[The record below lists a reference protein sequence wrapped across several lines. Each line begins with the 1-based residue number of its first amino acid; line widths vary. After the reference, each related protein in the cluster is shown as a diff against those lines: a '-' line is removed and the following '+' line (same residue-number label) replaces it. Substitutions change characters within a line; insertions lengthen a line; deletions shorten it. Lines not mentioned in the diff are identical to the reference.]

1 MKKNN
6 ITVLITCPPM
16 LNNVE
21 NYKKTFANKGINL
34 ILPEVKQTLSE
45 SDLIKILPDVDGWII
60 GDDPVTKKVLAIG
73 KMGKLKAAVKWGV
86 GTDNIDFL
94 ACKEFGIPILNT
106 PNIFGGEVADLAMSY
121 ILGLARDSFLIDRHV
136 RRGNWFKSTGVSLTR
151 KKIGILGLGDIGKS
165 LINRL
170 NGFDVD
176 IIGYDPFTKSTS
188 NDLNILAIE
197 NFPNRIEEI
206 DFLVLTCSLTNENK
220 YIINQD
226 VLSLMKNNS
235 SIVNVSRGGLIK
247 ETDLIKYLKAGKIKS
262 VALDVFEIEPI
273 SKDNPLLQFEN
284 CIFGSHNGSNTK
296 EAVDRASLKSIELL
310 FSLLNIA

>member
-16 LNNVE
+16 LNNIG
-21 NYKKTFANKGINL
+21 NYINIFANKGIDL
-34 ILPEVKQTLSE
+34 ILPEVKQVLSE
-45 SDLIKILPDVDGWII
+45 SDLINILPDVDGWII
-60 GDDPVTKKVLAIG
+60 GDDPVTKNVLTIG

-86 GTDNIDFL
+86 GTDNIDFV
-94 ACKEFGIPILNT
+94 ACKEVGIPIVNT

-136 RRGNWFKSTGVSLTR
+136 RNGNWFKSTGISLTR

-165 LINRL
+165 LIKRL
-170 NGFDVD
+170 SGFDVD

-188 NDLNILAIE
+188 NDLKILTIE
-197 NFPNRIEEI
+197 DFPNRIDEI
-206 DFLVLTCSLTNENK
+206 DFLVLTCSLTNDNRH
-220 YIINQD
+220 IINKV
-226 VLSLMKNNS
+226 VLSLMKNSS
-235 SIVNVSRGGLIK
+235 SIVNVSRGGLIN
-247 ETDLIKYLKAGKIKS
+247 ENDLIKSLKTGQIKS
-262 VALDVFEIEPI
+262 VALDVFDIEPI
-273 SKDNPLLQFEN
+273 CKENPLLKFDN

-296 EAVDRASLKSIELL
+296 EGVDRASLKSIELL